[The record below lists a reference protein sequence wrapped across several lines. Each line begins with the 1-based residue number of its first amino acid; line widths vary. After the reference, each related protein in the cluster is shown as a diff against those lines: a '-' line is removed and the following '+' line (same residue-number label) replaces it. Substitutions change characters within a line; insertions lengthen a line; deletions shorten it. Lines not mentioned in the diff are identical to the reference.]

1 MYTQINNLINHISLH
16 PWPCII
22 HFLPT
27 NAFFWPSLNGGL
39 KIAFPLDFFSCY
51 WELSLATFEMLPPCE
66 QACTSRLQTCGP
78 ADSRN
83 EQKYMSK
90 VILKHVRLQ
99 LNEMGKRISTLNC
112 WPIDT
117 QINKMAISFK
127 QLLNKLALS
136 HSILGWFTVQLFQLH
151 SSHFYSRILKI
162 RTCLKRYTLRN
173 P

>member
-1 MYTQINNLINHISLH
+1 MTLH
-16 PWPCII
+16 HPLPSNKCLLLTFFKRRLKNCFSIRLL
-22 HFLPT
+22 FL
-27 NAFFWPSLNGGL
+27 L
-39 KIAFPLDFFSCY
+39 
-51 WELSLATFEMLPPCE
+51 LPPCE

-136 HSILGWFTVQLFQLH
+136 HSILGWFTVQLFQLQ

>member
-1 MYTQINNLINHISLH
+1 MILSKYD
-16 PWPCII
+16 
-22 HFLPT
+22 T
-27 NAFFWPSLNGGL
+27 NRGL
-39 KIAFPLDFFSCY
+39 KIAFSLDFSSCY
-51 WELSLATFEMLPPCE
+51 WELWQLLKCCHHANKPVQASCRLVVQLTAEM
-66 QACTSRLQTCGP
+66 
-78 ADSRN
+78 N
-83 EQKYMSK
+83 KYMSK

-99 LNEMGKRISTLNC
+99 LNEMGKGISTLNC

-151 SSHFYSRILKI
+151 SSHFYSKILKI